1 MPFDDVLDQCTGQN
15 IDIVA
20 LNDALQLLR
29 KHDQEQYEV
38 VHLRFFAGLTVPEV
52 AEMRSVSVSKVE
64 SDWRKARAFLYG
76 QLAAGDEDG
85 A

>member
-1 MPFDDVLDQCTGQN
+1 MPFDDVFDRCTGQN

-20 LNDALQLLR
+20 LDDALQLLR
-29 KHDQEQYEV
+29 QYDQEQYDV